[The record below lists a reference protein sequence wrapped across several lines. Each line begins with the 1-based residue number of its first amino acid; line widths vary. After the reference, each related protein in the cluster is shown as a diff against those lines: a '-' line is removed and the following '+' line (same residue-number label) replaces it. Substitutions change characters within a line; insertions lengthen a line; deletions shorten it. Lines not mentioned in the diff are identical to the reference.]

1 MAIYGID
8 LGTTN
13 SLLGYGDELL
23 TGLVPS
29 VVDLDK
35 KTAGAENKDN
45 PKAVRSFK
53 VDISMGTEGL
63 LSVKASSEV
72 LKELKRQARLSGE
85 IKAVITVPADFDDNQ
100 RKATIEAAKHAGIEV
115 VSLVNEP
122 TAAALY
128 ITKQSREVA
137 VVFDLGGGTFDV
149 SVIDSRF
156 GNYDVQSSA
165 GDPKCGGDNLD
176 RLILGHLCK
185 IGHVSLFRLDAKQK
199 LDMTLMA
206 TDVKIRMQKERHNF
220 DVDLR
225 AYGGEVATFT
235 ESAYIQMMKT
245 AFMKCITMLHRVVN
259 SSLEVGERYS
269 LVLVGGSTR
278 CPYLREWIAQET
290 GVQPV
295 PLTYDPDKAVAL
307 GAAMYARMVE
317 DGSVDY
323 LVSDVTKGLSIGL
336 VDGTVQNVIP
346 SNSKVP
352 IEEEVMLCNP
362 VEAEML
368 TVTLYQGDSGLIT
381 GNTSI
386 GTLTYDYG
394 RTVKPGQ
401 GAVIVTV
408 KVEMSGIVT
417 LTCKELGKPAVS
429 KQLVVS

>member
-72 LKELKRQARLSGE
+72 LKELKRQAGLSGE

-185 IGHVSLFRLDAKQK
+185 IGHVSLFRLDAEQK

-206 TDVKIRMQKERHNF
+206 TDVKIRMQRERHNF

-317 DGSVDY
+317 EGSVDY

-394 RTVKPGQ
+394 GTVKPGQ